1 MWNID
6 VKGAE
11 TMNWLNRLN
20 RKFGRYAI
28 RNLMYIL
35 SGAILA
41 VYMADWLIPN
51 LNLQSYLYLDMDLV
65 ARGEVWRLITFIF
78 MPPASSPL
86 WILFNLYFYCLIGN
100 ALENQWGSFKF
111 NLFYL
116 CGMLGAILSA
126 LFTGYATNSFLN
138 LSLFFAFAAIY
149 PDFQL
154 LVFFFIP
161 VKIKYLAIIDAIYYV
176 VMLVMGTWSTRIA
189 ILMSLINVILFFG
202 GEFLKHLKSESGYWK
217 TRRNFR
223 KYMR

>member
-138 LSLFFAFAAIY
+138 LSLFFAFAAI
-149 PDFQL
+149 
-154 LVFFFIP
+154 
-161 VKIKYLAIIDAIYYV
+161 
-176 VMLVMGTWSTRIA
+176 
-189 ILMSLINVILFFG
+189 
-202 GEFLKHLKSESGYWK
+202 
-217 TRRNFR
+217 
-223 KYMR
+223 